1 MPEIDNG
8 SSMPSMSIQIGDD
21 MKAKMSNVKNAAPS
35 SEAQP
40 HIGEKPSTAQTNTQ
54 SETSTE
60 TAQEAVTQTDAED
73 FVSGRAKAR
82 KLGESRRKLAKSI
95 LDGATASPEARD
107 NFKKLV
113 QEDKDLDKYFQK
125 HFPAQYH
132 STINGSVLSET
143 SVDEQSTRAKIL
155 AEEIRSDQKE
165 EAYDLAVQLK
175 FTEDEAEQLEEL
187 FFKLQGSKIGGK
199 ELDDTSLLQRCARI
213 IRPDK
218 AKAGITNL
226 PSSRGLDDT
235 KMIQTQ
241 AKNEQ
246 LVEKARGVTGYKT
259 DTQGMMKNLEI
270 VDQGYDAKNRRF
282 VMPEQH
288 M

>member
-8 SSMPSMSIQIGDD
+8 SSMPSMTIRAGETI
-21 MKAKMSNVKNAAPS
+21 KNAAPS
-35 SEAQP
+35 QEASP
-40 HIGEKPSTAQTNTQ
+40 HIDEITSTAQINTQ
-54 SETSTE
+54 SKVQPE
-60 TAQEAVTQTDAED
+60 TAHEAAIQENTED
-73 FVSGRAKAR
+73 FVSGGAKAR

-95 LDGATASPEARD
+95 LDGATINSEARD

-132 STINGSVLSET
+132 STINGAILSEIST
-143 SVDEQSTRAKIL
+143 DEQSTRAKIL
-155 AEEIRSDQKE
+155 AEDIAADKE
-165 EAYDLAVQLK
+165 EDAYNLAVQLR
-175 FTEDEAEQLEEL
+175 FTENEADELKEMALKLEGT
-187 FFKLQGSKIGGK
+187 KVGGK
-199 ELDDTSLLQRCARI
+199 ELDYETALKRAARI
-213 IRPDK
+213 IHPDK

-259 DTQGMMKNLEI
+259 DTESMMKNLSI

>member
-8 SSMPSMSIQIGDD
+8 STMPSMTIKAGDTI
-21 MKAKMSNVKNAAPS
+21 KNAAPS
-35 SEAQP
+35 QEAHP
-40 HIGEKPSTAQTNTQ
+40 HIEEKTSTAKINTQ
-54 SETSTE
+54 SNVQPE
-60 TAQEAVTQTDAED
+60 TAQEAATQETTED
-73 FVSGRAKAR
+73 FVSGGAKAR

-95 LDGATASPEARD
+95 LDGATVSTEARD

-132 STINGSVLSET
+132 STVNGSTFSET
-143 SVDEQSTRAKIL
+143 SADEQSTRAKIL
-155 AEEIRSDQKE
+155 AEDIAADKEE

-175 FTEDEAEQLEEL
+175 FTENEADELKEMALKLEGT
-187 FFKLQGSKIGGK
+187 KVGGK
-199 ELDDTSLLQRCARI
+199 ELDYETALKRAARI
-213 IRPDK
+213 IHPDK

-235 KMIQTQ
+235 KVLQTQ

-270 VDQGYDAKNRRF
+270 VDQGYDPKNRRF